1 MTIKH
6 QFLCFSTAI
15 KKKDFVA
22 FPIAPEDGLHVE
34 MFEVIRLPLSRLILI
49 ADEASSTRR
58 VNGFINEH
66 VSRLIYL
73 RHSDWGWYNT
83 PRVVIALQLSKPES
97 FFGRN
102 RSVEAMKQEF
112 SSEGDR

>member
-1 MTIKH
+1 M
-6 QFLCFSTAI
+6 C
-15 KKKDFVA
+15 
-22 FPIAPEDGLHVE
+22 
-34 MFEVIRLPLSRLILI
+34 LPLNRLILI
-49 ADEASSTRR
+49 ADEASSTRN
-58 VNGFINEH
+58 VNDVIDEH
-66 VSRLIYL
+66 VSRLMST